1 MMNENWL
8 WLDMDG
14 SIVDFYG
21 VDGWLED
28 LRNFNP
34 RPYIEAKPLYNM
46 NTLCAILA
54 KLKEHGYHIGIISWL
69 SKVPE
74 PEFDIAVTEAKVEWL
89 DRYGLGGI
97 CDEILVTPHGVPKH
111 ETCAQYGHGILVDD
125 EAKNRNDWNIGAT
138 IDANKNILAVLLN
151 LLA

>member
-1 MMNENWL
+1 MMNEWI
-8 WLDMDG
+8 WFDMDG
-14 SIVDFYG
+14 TIADLYG
-21 VDGWLED
+21 VDGWLDD
-28 LRNFNP
+28 LREFNP
-34 RPYIEAKPLYNM
+34 RPYRIAKPMYNM
-46 NTLCAILA
+46 NTLCSICAR
-54 KLKEHGYHIGIISWL
+54 LKDLGYHIGIISWL

-74 PEFDIAVTEAKVEWL
+74 AEFDRAVTESKIQWL
-89 DRYGLGGI
+89 AEYGLGGI
-97 CDEILVTPHGVPKH
+97 CDKILVTPHGVPKH

>member
-1 MMNENWL
+1 MNEWI
-8 WLDMDG
+8 WFDMDG
-14 SIVDFYG
+14 TITDLYG
-21 VDGWLED
+21 VDGWLDD
-28 LRNFNP
+28 LRIFSA
-34 RPYIEAKPLYNM
+34 RPYVEAKPLYNM
-46 NTLCAILA
+46 NTLCAICA

-74 PEFDIAVTEAKVEWL
+74 PAFDLAVTEAKVDWL
-89 DRYGLGGI
+89 DRYGMRDL
-97 CDEILVTPHGVPKH
+97 CDRILITHHGVPKH